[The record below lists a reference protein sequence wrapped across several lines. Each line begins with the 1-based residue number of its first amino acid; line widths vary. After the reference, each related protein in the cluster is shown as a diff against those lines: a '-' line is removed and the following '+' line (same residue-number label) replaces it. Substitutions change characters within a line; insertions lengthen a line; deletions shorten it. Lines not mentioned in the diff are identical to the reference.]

1 MADATKAE
9 TIAVSEHALA
19 TTTSEALRVTQ
30 VPVEVLELK
39 TPALRVTQ
47 TPVEVLELKTPALR
61 VTQVPVEVA
70 WRPLPALLVT
80 HVPIEVLYPTYTE
93 EHFEVGDTFGPLIWA
108 ELAEPG
114 GTTYV
119 AAPVDLPDPA
129 SYYHGYKAPTLLG
142 AGRMRRALSDDEGQ
156 YEAQRFTVTVD
167 DTARRWRTYLGAR
180 DVTRL
185 LLNRRV
191 VCRMISDDGRRALQR
206 PRTVAIG
213 LVRGYT
219 LE

>member
-1 MADATKAE
+1 MPDPDEYAPTPGESTA
-9 TIAVSEHALA
+9 
-19 TTTSEALRVTQ
+19 
-30 VPVEVLELK
+30 PVLW
-39 TPALRVTQ
+39 A
-47 TPVEVLELKTPALR
+47 
-61 VTQVPVEVA
+61 EVA
-70 WRPLPALLVT
+70 
-80 HVPIEVLYPTYTE
+80 EPT
-93 EHFEVGDTFGPLIWA
+93 GDVYAASGLDVA
-108 ELAEPG
+108 DPG
-114 GTTYV
+114 
-119 AAPVDLPDPA
+119 

-213 LVRGYT
+213 LVRGYR